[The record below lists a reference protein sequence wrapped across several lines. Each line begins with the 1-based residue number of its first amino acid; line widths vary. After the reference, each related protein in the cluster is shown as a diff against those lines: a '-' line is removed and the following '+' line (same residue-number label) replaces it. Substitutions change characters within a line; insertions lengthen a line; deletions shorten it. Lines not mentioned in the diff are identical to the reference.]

1 MRRVAFLKTTAWT
14 VLLTAGFM
22 AKSVMGIAVA
32 PTAVYLTDARPG
44 RAITLYN
51 PSDVPEEVEVDAFF
65 GYPTT
70 DEEGRLR
77 LHVDS
82 SGGDPRSA
90 VPWIRA
96 LPRRLVVP
104 PGERRTVRVLA
115 QPPAEAGDGEYWARL
130 VFTARGQRV
139 PVAGA
144 PDSGDVR
151 VGLDLEV
158 RTVISASFRKGD
170 VRTGVRVE
178 DFAPAI
184 QGDSLVIRPDF
195 IRQGDAAYIGRLDWR
210 LEDASGSEV
219 AAWSEQVAVY
229 REYNRRYAYDVAGLA
244 PGTYRLSLRLGT
256 DREDIDAS
264 DRLPSVPVEMS
275 AEVVKP

>member
-1 MRRVAFLKTTAWT
+1 MRRVPILKTTAWT

-70 DEEGRLR
+70 DEAGQLR

-82 SGGDPRSA
+82 SGQDPRSA

-115 QPPAEAGDGEYWARL
+115 EPPAGTEDGEYWARL
-130 VFTARGQRV
+130 VFTARGQRIPV
-139 PVAGA
+139 PGA
-144 PDSGDVR
+144 PESGQVR

-158 RTVISASFRKGD
+158 RTVISAAFRQGA
-170 VRTGVRVE
+170 VRTGVRVQ
-178 DFAPAI
+178 DFLPII

-195 IRQGDAAYIGRLDWR
+195 VRQGDAAYIGRLDWR
-210 LEDASGSEV
+210 MEDAAGSEV
-219 AAWSEQVAVY
+219 AEWTEQVAVY
-229 REYNRRYAYDVAGLA
+229 REYSRRYAYDVASLPA
-244 PGTYRLSLRLGT
+244 GTYRLFLRLGT
-256 DREDIDAS
+256 DREDIDPA
-264 DRLPSVPVEMS
+264 DRLPSVPVELS